1 MDAPRFDALTKA
13 LAPGRLS
20 RRTAL
25 RRIGRGGVAAT
36 ALTALGVGSHR
47 TIATD
52 TQENGSTC
60 CPDPSADHGPSDL
73 VVPAVTR
80 EALPPV
86 SPETSGRLRRLTD
99 EDRSLWL
106 ETEQQ
111 WLSLRGE
118 VFDVRA
124 YGAAGD
130 GLTDDWGAFN
140 LAIEAMTSRLEEDS
154 TSPYG
159 RTLYVPPGT
168 YRLAQTLILDRAVR
182 LVGASAIGPNTDSV
196 LQVDTGIVGII
207 VAAADPV
214 LTGQPGRRGNGT
226 IIERLRIVSAT
237 PPDATGTPI
246 AESAKTA
253 SLPADPASIHGVWL
267 RARASVR
274 DTCVEGFSGDGI
286 RAEIGTTGDDAA
298 PVGTATWE
306 VSNCWV
312 ARCGN
317 HGLATRGS
325 GGGLAKLLIATDNGK
340 WGIQD
345 DSTGGNTYLQCRA
358 TGNASGPF
366 TSGNGGNRSLF
377 VGCIA
382 DAGQPRSVFGDSTIV
397 VAGDHDAGFQ
407 GGNAWTADA
416 SRMLLQAQ
424 EPGTAELPLPTVP
437 TLHIRG
443 AAGQTQP
450 NLRISD
456 RNGGRLA
463 EVDVAGRLLVGP
475 ADLTPAPPGGDQVGV
490 QPVQVQISHPE
501 SGQAGLR
508 WVVDGET
515 AAWVAQARAYLEPGG
530 TDDRPG
536 PGGVRLT
543 FQTPDVNGGELD
555 TLTLRQGRVGIGT
568 TNPAPTALV
577 DLASTTQG
585 FLPPRMTTQQ
595 RDAIPSPPEGLTIY
609 NATTKRLNF
618 HDGTR
623 WQEVAISEAAPAG

>member
-1 MDAPRFDALTKA
+1 
-13 LAPGRLS
+13 
-20 RRTAL
+20 
-25 RRIGRGGVAAT
+25 
-36 ALTALGVGSHR
+36 VGSHR
-47 TIATD
+47 AIATG
-52 TQENGSTC
+52 TQENASAC
-60 CPDPSADHGPSDL
+60 CPDPADSHNSGDV
-73 VVPAVTR
+73 VVPPVTR
-80 EALPPV
+80 EALPPAE
-86 SPETSGRLRRLTD
+86 PATSGRLRRLTD
-99 EDRSLWL
+99 EDRGLWL
-106 ETEQQ
+106 QTEQQ

-124 YGAAGD
+124 YGALGD
-130 GLTDDWGAFN
+130 GVTDDWEAFN

-168 YRLAQTLILDRAVR
+168 YRLAQTLIIDRAVR
-182 LVGASAIGPNTDSV
+182 LVGASATGPNTDSV
-196 LQVDTGIVGII
+196 LQVDAGII
-207 VAAADPV
+207 GIIIAAADPA
-214 LTGQPGRRGNGT
+214 LTGQPGRRGDGT
-226 IIERLRIVSAT
+226 IIERLRITSAT
-237 PPDATGTPI
+237 PPGNVSTPV

-253 SLPADPASIHGVWL
+253 SLAADPASIHGVWL
-267 RARASVR
+267 RARASIR
-274 DTCVEGFSGDGI
+274 DTCVEGFDGDGI
-286 RAEIGTTGDDAA
+286 HVEIGATGDDAA
-298 PVGTATWE
+298 PVGTLTWD

-317 HGLATRGS
+317 HGLAVRGS
-325 GGGLAKLLIATDNGK
+325 GGGLAKLFIATDNGK

-345 DSTGGNTYLQCRA
+345 ESAGGSTYLQGRA
-358 TGNASGPF
+358 TGNVSGPF

-377 VGCIA
+377 VGCVA
-382 DAGQPRSVFGDSTIV
+382 DAGQPRSVFGDTSVV
-397 VAGDHDAGFQ
+397 VAGDHATGYQ

-450 NLRISD
+450 HLRISD

-475 ADLTPAPPGGDQVGV
+475 ADLTPAPPGGDQIGI

-501 SGQAGLR
+501 SGQAALR

-515 AAWVAQARAYLEPGG
+515 AAWVAQAHAYLEPGG

-543 FQTPDVNGGELD
+543 FQTPDTNGGELD

-568 TNPAPTALV
+568 INPAPATLL

-595 RDAIPSPPEGLTIY
+595 RDAILAPPEGLTIY
-609 NATTKRLNF
+609 NVTTKRLNF

-623 WQEVAISEAAPAG
+623 WQEVAVSEAAPAG